1 MEVWWI
7 YNSWPQRSNH
17 AACKKWMEVEIPI
30 LSKISQT
37 QKRQRLCFLSYMK
50 SRGGD
55 ESNKTGT
62 IRNPEAQ
69 MGEEV
74 RMGDKR
80 GQKWSQCTVC
90 TERSQ

>member
-1 MEVWWI
+1 
-7 YNSWPQRSNH
+7 
-17 AACKKWMEVEIPI
+17 
-30 LSKISQT
+30 
-37 QKRQRLCFLSYMK
+37 MK